1 LLIFDSVDEPEYAGV
16 VPGGGIEPGETAG
29 EAMSRELLE
38 ETGLE
43 VELVRELGVL
53 RQPGRRDPDFRHE
66 SHFVQAVPAEP
77 TEDEWEH
84 FIEADEVE
92 RGLVRCRWVPIL
104 AGMSVH
110 GRNRGAFLEA
120 LVRKRVVAFV
130 TREREGRTELLV
142 FDYES
147 MTELPGGRI
156 DAHESLE
163 EGIVREVEEET
174 GVADLRVIEELA
186 DAGEFVRLYGR
197 GAHETHVFHLV
208 THGTTPEEWDH
219 HVTGTG
225 MDAGLV
231 YACRWVRL
239 ADCPPLW
246 GKPDP
251 LVERLRQSIAEG

>member
-1 LLIFDSVDEPEYAGV
+1 VS
-16 VPGGGIEPGETAG
+16 
-29 EAMSRELLE
+29 
-38 ETGLE
+38 TG
-43 VELVRELGVL
+43 
-53 RQPGRRDPDFRHE
+53 
-66 SHFVQAVPAEP
+66 P

-84 FIEADEVE
+84 FIEQDEVE

-110 GRNRGAFLEA
+110 GRNRGAFLDA
-120 LVRKRVVAFV
+120 LLRKRVVAFV
-130 TREREGRTELLV
+130 TRGTDLLV
-142 FDYES
+142 FDYEGQ
-147 MTELPGGRI
+147 TELPGGRI

-174 GVADLRVIEELA
+174 GLVDVRVVEELA
-186 DAGEFVRLYGR
+186 DAKAFERLYGR

-208 THGTTPEEWDH
+208 TDAETPDAWEH

-231 YACRWVRL
+231 YACRWVPV

-246 GKPDP
+246 GKVDP
-251 LVERLRQSIAEG
+251 LVERLRMSIPDE

>member
-1 LLIFDSVDEPEYAGV
+1 
-16 VPGGGIEPGETAG
+16 
-29 EAMSRELLE
+29 MRRELLE

-53 RQPGRRDPDFRHE
+53 QQPGRRDPDFRHE
-66 SHFVQAVPAEP
+66 SHFVQARPVEP
-77 TEDEWEH
+77 TEHEWEH
-84 FIEADEVE
+84 FIEADEIE
-92 RGLVRCRWVPIL
+92 RGLVRCRWVPVL

-142 FDYES
+142 FDYED

-174 GVADLRVIEELA
+174 GVADVRVVEELA
-186 DAGEFVRLYGR
+186 DAKEFELLYGR

-208 THGTTPEEWDH
+208 SDAMTPQEWEH

-225 MDAGLV
+225 MDSGIV
-231 YACRWVRL
+231 YACRWVL
-239 ADCPPLW
+239 LDDAPPLW
-246 GKPDP
+246 GKPDH
-251 LVERLRQSIAEG
+251 LVERLRQSIAQG

>member
-1 LLIFDSVDEPEYAGV
+1 
-16 VPGGGIEPGETAG
+16 VPGGGIEPGETAA
-29 EAMSRELLE
+29 EAMRRELLE
-38 ETGLE
+38 ETGLQ

-53 RQPGRRDPDFRHE
+53 QQPGRRDPDFRHE
-66 SHFVQAVPAEP
+66 SHFVQAGPADA
-77 TEDEWEH
+77 TEHEWEH
-84 FIEADEVE
+84 FIETDEVE

-120 LVRKRVVAFV
+120 IVRKRVVAFV
-130 TREREGRTELLV
+130 TREHEGRTELLV
-142 FDYES
+142 FDYKG

-174 GVADLRVIEELA
+174 GVADLRIIEELA

-197 GAHETHVFHLV
+197 GTHETHVFHLV
-208 THGTTPEEWDH
+208 THGKTPEEWEQ

-231 YACRWVRL
+231 YACRWVPL
-239 ADCPPLW
+239 EHCPPLW

-251 LVERLRQSIAEG
+251 LVERLRQSMAGR

>member
-1 LLIFDSVDEPEYAGV
+1 
-16 VPGGGIEPGETAG
+16 VPGGGIEPGETAA
-29 EAMSRELLE
+29 EAMRRELLE

-53 RQPGRRDPDFRHE
+53 QQPGRRDPDFRHE
-66 SHFVQAVPAEP
+66 SHFVQARPVDA
-77 TEDEWEH
+77 TEHEWEH
-84 FIEADEVE
+84 FIETDEVE

-120 LVRKRVVAFV
+120 ILRKRVVAFV
-130 TREREGRTELLV
+130 TRGRQGRTELLV
-142 FDYES
+142 FDYKG

-174 GVADLRVIEELA
+174 GVADLRIIEELA
-186 DAGEFVRLYGR
+186 DADEFVRLYGR

-208 THGTTPEEWDH
+208 ADGKTPEQWDH

-231 YACRWVRL
+231 YACRWVPL
-239 ADCPPLW
+239 EQCPPLW

-251 LVERLRQSIAEG
+251 LVESLRQSIAEG

>member
-1 LLIFDSVDEPEYAGV
+1 
-16 VPGGGIEPGETAG
+16 VPGGGIEPGETAA
-29 EAMSRELLE
+29 EAMRRELLE
-38 ETGLE
+38 ETGLQ

-53 RQPGRRDPDFRHE
+53 QQPGRRDPDFRHE
-66 SHFVQAVPAEP
+66 SHFVQAGPADA
-77 TEDEWEH
+77 TEHEWEH
-84 FIEADEVE
+84 FIETDEVE

-120 LVRKRVVAFV
+120 ILRKRVVAFV
-130 TREREGRTELLV
+130 TRGRQGRTELLV
-142 FDYES
+142 FDYKG

-174 GVADLRVIEELA
+174 GVADLRIIEELA
-186 DAGEFVRLYGR
+186 DADQFVRLYGR
-197 GAHETHVFHLV
+197 GAHETHVFRLV
-208 THGTTPEEWDH
+208 ADGKTPEEWKH

-231 YACRWVRL
+231 YACRWVPL
-239 ADCPPLW
+239 EQCPPLW

-251 LVERLRQSIAEG
+251 LVESLRQSIAEG

>member
-1 LLIFDSVDEPEYAGV
+1 
-16 VPGGGIEPGETAG
+16 VPGGGIEPGETAA
-29 EAMSRELLE
+29 EAMRRELLE

-53 RQPGRRDPDFRHE
+53 QQPGRRDPDFRHE
-66 SHFVQAVPAEP
+66 SHFVQAVPAGP

-92 RGLVRCRWVPIL
+92 RGLVRCRWVPVL
-104 AGMSVH
+104 ACMSVH

-120 LVRKRVVAFV
+120 LLRKRVVAFV
-130 TREREGRTELLV
+130 TQERQGRTELLV
-142 FDYES
+142 FDYEG

-174 GVADLRVIEELA
+174 GLADLRIIEELA

-208 THGTTPEEWDH
+208 THGKTPEEWDH

-225 MDAGLV
+225 MDAGLI
-231 YACRWVRL
+231 YACRWVPL
-239 ADCPPLW
+239 EQCPPLW

-251 LVERLRQSIAEG
+251 LVERLRQSIAER

>member
-1 LLIFDSVDEPEYAGV
+1 
-16 VPGGGIEPGETAG
+16 
-29 EAMSRELLE
+29 MRRELLE

-53 RQPGRRDPDFRHE
+53 QQPGRRDPDFRHE
-66 SHFVQAVPAEP
+66 SHFVQARPVER
-77 TEDEWEH
+77 TEHEWEH
-84 FIEADEVE
+84 FIEADEIE
-92 RGLVRCRWVPIL
+92 RGLVRCRWVPVL

-142 FDYES
+142 FDYED

-174 GVADLRVIEELA
+174 GVADVRVVEELA
-186 DAGEFVRLYGR
+186 DAKEFELLYGR

-208 THGTTPEEWDH
+208 SDAMTPQEWEH

-225 MDAGLV
+225 MDSGIV
-231 YACRWVRL
+231 YACRWVL
-239 ADCPPLW
+239 LDDAPPLW

-251 LVERLRQSIAEG
+251 LVERLRQSIAQG

>member
-1 LLIFDSVDEPEYAGV
+1 LLVFDAVDEPGYAGV
-16 VPGGGIEPGETAG
+16 VPGGGIEPGESVE
-29 EAMSRELLE
+29 EAMRRELLE

-53 RQPGRRDPDFRHE
+53 RQPGRRDPHFRHE
-66 SHFVQAVPAEP
+66 SHFVHAVPA
-77 TEDEWEH
+77 TRAEDTWEH

-110 GRNRGAFLEA
+110 GRNRGAFLDA
-120 LVRKRVVAFV
+120 LLRKRVVAFL
-130 TREREGRTELLV
+130 TRVSNGKTELLV
-142 FDYES
+142 FDYEG

-163 EGIVREVEEET
+163 QGIAREVEEET
-174 GVADLRVIEELA
+174 GVVDVRIVEELA
-186 DAGEFVRLYGR
+186 DATEFERLYGP
-197 GAHETHVFHLV
+197 GAHETHVFHLA
-208 THGTTPEEWDH
+208 TDAETPREWDH

-225 MDAGLV
+225 MDSGIV
-231 YACRWVRL
+231 YACRWVPL
-239 ADCPPLW
+239 DECPPLW

-251 LVERLRQSIAEG
+251 LAEALRRSITER